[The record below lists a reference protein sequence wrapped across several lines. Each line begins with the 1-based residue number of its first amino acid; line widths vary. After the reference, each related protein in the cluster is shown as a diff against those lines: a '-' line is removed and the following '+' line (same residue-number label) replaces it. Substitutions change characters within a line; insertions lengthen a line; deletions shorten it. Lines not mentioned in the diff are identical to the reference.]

1 MSSWTEGERAP
12 LLPPAAQAF
21 LKRRGAELTGFGCLV
36 LGLALVAALVSYQPD
51 DPSWMNATSS
61 APRNWLGA
69 PGALI
74 ADPLLQT
81 LGLAAWGL
89 PVALI
94 VWAFRLMLH
103 RGDER
108 AWSRMILIPAALLVG
123 AVFAS
128 SHAPHDGWT
137 LPAGLG
143 GVIGDG
149 ALSMLLSAMPISAA
163 EAIKPVSL
171 ALAGATVLLSGFSLG
186 VTWPEAVD
194 AFHFLLRSL
203 IAALVTMVT
212 ILARAGFAALTLLRD
227 VMAKPRSKKHAP
239 PKPIGRDRREPSI
252 DGEAGEV
259 GDAPP
264 LEGESVLP
272 TILRRATAPVERP
285 TPKPLKKSRTAVAEE
300 QPRLALDETAEG
312 DAFIPPALSLL
323 QNPAKIVRHRESD
336 AALDQNARMLESVLD
351 DYGVRGEIGAIR
363 PGPVVTMYELEPAPG
378 LKASRVIGLSDDIAR
393 SMSALAARVST
404 IPGRNVIGIELPN
417 NNREMVLLR
426 EMLSSGIY
434 GDSSYR
440 LALALGKDIGGEPV
454 IANLAKMPHLLVA
467 GTTGS
472 GKSVAI
478 NTMILSLLY
487 RLSPKECR
495 LIMIDPKM
503 LELSVYDGIPHLL
516 SPVVTDPKKSGR
528 CAEMGGGGD
537 GEPLQ
542 EDVEDGR
549 AQHRRLQCPRS
560 RRAR

>member
-516 SPVVTDPKKSGR
+516 SPVVTDPKKK
-528 CAEMGGGGD
+528 
-537 GEPLQ
+537 
-542 EDVEDGR
+542 
-549 AQHRRLQCPRS
+549 RS
-560 RRAR
+560 LR